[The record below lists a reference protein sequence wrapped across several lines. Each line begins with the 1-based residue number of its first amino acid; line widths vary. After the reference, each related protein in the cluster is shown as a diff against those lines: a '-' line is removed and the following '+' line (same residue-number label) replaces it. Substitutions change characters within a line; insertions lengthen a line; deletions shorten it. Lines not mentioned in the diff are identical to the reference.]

1 MKHHLTRPDGTVLS
15 WDTPD
20 VPVALDGLP
29 VMAALLAA
37 TGVID
42 LVDAANVAGATEQ
55 ALIDEVLG
63 WGAAQA
69 GLTVDPVDDVE
80 VV

>member
-1 MKHHLTRPDGTVLS
+1 MKHHLTRPDGTTVT

-37 TGVID
+37 TGVIN
-42 LVDAANVAGATEQ
+42 LIDAANVAGVTEQ
-55 ALIDEVLG
+55 QLIDEVLG

>member
-1 MKHHLTRPDGTVLS
+1 MKHFLTRPDGTTVT

-29 VMAALLAA
+29 VMAALNAALGIWTLA
-37 TGVID
+37 
-42 LVDAANVAGATEQ
+42 DAANVAGVTEQ
-55 ALIDEVLG
+55 QLIDEVLG